1 MRGGAAVVVVVVT
14 PRSTMVLSAWQ
25 ALSPLTWARWGWDS
39 LLGGSPDGG
48 SPGSDPT
55 MGLLRKLSLGARHDN
70 MVRQR

>member
-1 MRGGAAVVVVVVT
+1 MVVVVVT